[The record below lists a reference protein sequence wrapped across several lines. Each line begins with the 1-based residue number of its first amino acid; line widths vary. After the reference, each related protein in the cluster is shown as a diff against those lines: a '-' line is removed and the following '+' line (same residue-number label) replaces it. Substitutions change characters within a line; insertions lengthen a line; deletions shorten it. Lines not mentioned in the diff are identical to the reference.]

1 MIMMIIVV
9 MRMIIMTRIMLVMLM
24 MMIIRMIIAISGRAT
39 PLETHSLAAWI
50 HGCLDSWLPGSL
62 ATRLAGWLTAW
73 MRVLA
78 YLSL

>member
-24 MMIIRMIIAISGRAT
+24 MRIIRMMIIAISGRAT

-62 ATRLAGWLTAW
+62 ATRLSA
-73 MRVLA
+73 
-78 YLSL
+78 